1 MKIKNYVK
9 FSVGAVLLS
18 SFLFPCSSLTYAES
32 GISSD
37 KTIDSKEII
46 EQALEKDSLIPTNFS
61 APSVQRD
68 SDLSE
73 KEQKETTSSFQQQEE
88 QTIGNLKS
96 STSTEEQTKEQK
108 VQNNSDSIKNNTLEN
123 DSDTS
128 SYNTVNHNQHYL
140 YDFFEVTWKGSWW
153 SGYYLV
159 TGVKK
164 TDNGVIDIPSQVY
177 YNDNKSE
184 VYQVRVSQKLWDD
197 LKNKNQT
204 FKDSVTKFNFPA
216 SGGHKAASFEDK
228 QLNLSFIFGNDK
240 GYIDNNYFGYRNL
253 TSVDLS
259 GLDWKFV
266 NNTRSMF
273 QSCSNL
279 TTVTL
284 GDGTNF
290 LNISDMGNMFNG
302 CSSLTSLDV
311 SNWNTSLVTNMSGM
325 FGDCFSLTSL
335 DVSNWNTSRVTDM
348 TFMFSGCSS
357 LTSLDVSNWNTSLVT
372 DMSLMFNGCSSLT
385 SLDVSNWN
393 TSRVTEM
400 VGMFYNC
407 SSLTSLD
414 VSNWN
419 TSLVTD
425 MSEMFRDCSSLTSL
439 DISNWNTSRVTD
451 KSEMFRGCSSLTS
464 LDVSN

>member
-9 FSVGAVLLS
+9 LSVGAVLLS
-18 SFLFPCSSLTYAES
+18 SFLFPCSLIYAES

-37 KTIDSKEII
+37 ETT
-46 EQALEKDSLIPTNFS
+46 PS
-61 APSVQRD
+61 AQMNSN
-68 SDLSE
+68 LSE
-73 KEQKETTSSFQQQEE
+73 KEQKETISSEKDEPQQQEE
-88 QTIGNLKS
+88 QTYG
-96 STSTEEQTKEQK
+96 T
-108 VQNNSDSIKNNTLEN
+108 VHP
-123 DSDTS
+123 
-128 SYNTVNHNQHYL
+128 VNHNQHYL
-140 YDFFEVTWKGSWW
+140 YDFFEVAWEGWW
-153 SGYYLV
+153 WDGYYLI

-228 QLNLSFIFGNDK
+228 QLNLSSIFGNDK

-290 LNISDMGNMFNG
+290 LN
-302 CSSLTSLDV
+302 
-311 SNWNTSLVTNMSGM
+311 
-325 FGDCFSLTSL
+325 
-335 DVSNWNTSRVTDM
+335 
-348 TFMFSGCSS
+348 
-357 LTSLDVSNWNTSLVT
+357 
-372 DMSLMFNGCSSLT
+372 
-385 SLDVSNWN
+385 
-393 TSRVTEM
+393 
-400 VGMFYNC
+400 
-407 SSLTSLD
+407 
-414 VSNWN
+414 
-419 TSLVTD
+419 
-425 MSEMFRDCSSLTSL
+425 
-439 DISNWNTSRVTD
+439 
-451 KSEMFRGCSSLTS
+451 
-464 LDVSN
+464 